1 MHQCPKCGATV
12 KTSALLA
19 ARAPGGNFRRESM
32 RFRLACPNC
41 GQPIGLDRGTIRLF
55 TVLWLC
61 PLPLWAWVASWVF
74 ASGLVVLVLPITW
87 FVFFP
92 VFWLWRIRL
101 TSLGTDQ

>member
-1 MHQCPKCGATV
+1 
-12 KTSALLA
+12 
-19 ARAPGGNFRRESM
+19 
-32 RFRLACPNC
+32 
-41 GQPIGLDRGTIRLF
+41 
-55 TVLWLC
+55 LWLC